1 MRYNVSVSNVIS
13 VTWEKPELKNAS
25 LSLNLKMIVKD

>member
-13 VTWEKPELKNAS
+13 VTCWEKPELKNAS
-25 LSLNLKMIVKD
+25 LSIKMIVKD

>member
-1 MRYNVSVSNVIS
+1 MRYNVSSSNVIS

-25 LSLNLKMIVKD
+25 LSVNLKMIVKD